1 MDFRRLT
8 AVVKLLI
15 RRLDAAVAV
24 RLLQSANLI
33 LPYLAEENSF
43 NLIRRPVKLMEST
56 PPEGVC
62 KEAVYHTVF
71 QEVAPK
77 LRNFSY
83 YRTGSKEIAADIV
96 QDAFLRL
103 WENCAKVLPDKASAW
118 LFRVAENI
126 FFKQK
131 EKEKVVRKYEWRM
144 AGPEPTYASPEDELR
159 EKEFQ
164 EQLETAI
171 AGLPDGARE
180 VFLLNRM
187 DGLKYREIAVLLNI
201 SQKAVEK
208 RMHRALVELREL
220 HAGI

>member
-1 MDFRRLT
+1 
-8 AVVKLLI
+8 
-15 RRLDAAVAV
+15 
-24 RLLQSANLI
+24 
-33 LPYLAEENSF
+33 
-43 NLIRRPVKLMEST
+43 
-56 PPEGVC
+56 
-62 KEAVYHTVF
+62 
-71 QEVAPK
+71 
-77 LRNFSY
+77 
-83 YRTGSKEIAADIV
+83 
-96 QDAFLRL
+96 
-103 WENCAKVLPDKASAW
+103 
-118 LFRVAENI
+118 
-126 FFKQK
+126 
-131 EKEKVVRKYEWRM
+131 M

>member
-1 MDFRRLT
+1 MDSN
-8 AVVKLLI
+8 A
-15 RRLDAAVAV
+15 
-24 RLLQSANLI
+24 
-33 LPYLAEENSF
+33 
-43 NLIRRPVKLMEST
+43 
-56 PPEGVC
+56 PEGVC
-62 KEAVYHTVF
+62 KEATYYAVF

-83 YRTGSKEIAADIV
+83 YRTGSREIAADIV

-103 WENCAKVLPDKASAW
+103 WENCARVLPEKANAW

-131 EKEKVVRKYEWRM
+131 EKEKVVRKYEWRT
-144 AGPEPTYASPEDELR
+144 AGPEQTYSSPEDELR

-187 DGLKYREIAVLLNI
+187 DGLKYREIAELLGI

>member
-1 MDFRRLT
+1 
-8 AVVKLLI
+8 
-15 RRLDAAVAV
+15 
-24 RLLQSANLI
+24 
-33 LPYLAEENSF
+33 
-43 NLIRRPVKLMEST
+43 METSE
-56 PPEGVC
+56 PEGVC
-62 KEAVYHTVF
+62 KESVYHSVF
-71 QEVAPK
+71 QDVAPR
-77 LRNFSY
+77 LRSFLY
-83 YRTGSKEIAADIV
+83 YRTGSTEIAADIV
-96 QDAFLRL
+96 QESFLRL
-103 WENCAKVLPDKASAW
+103 WENCAKVLPEKAGGW
-118 LFRVAENI
+118 LYRVGENI

-144 AGPEPTYASPEDELR
+144 AGPEPTYASPQEEME

-164 EQLETAI
+164 QQLEDAI

-187 DGLKYREIAVLLNI
+187 DGLKYREIAELLGI

>member
-1 MDFRRLT
+1 VP
-8 AVVKLLI
+8 AE
-15 RRLDAAVAV
+15 
-24 RLLQSANLI
+24 I
-33 LPYLAEENSF
+33 LEIN
-43 NLIRRPVKLMEST
+43 

-62 KEAVYHTVF
+62 KEAVYYSVF

-83 YRTGSKEIAADIV
+83 YRTGSKEVAADIV

-103 WENCAKVLPDKASAW
+103 CEYCAKVLTDKASAW

-131 EKEKVVRKYEWRM
+131 ETENVVRKYAWRL
-144 AGPEPTYASPEDELR
+144 AGPVPVYASPEDELR

-171 AGLPDGARE
+171 AGLPDGAWD

>member
-1 MDFRRLT
+1 M
-8 AVVKLLI
+8 LI
-15 RRLDAAVAV
+15 RLLVAAVAV
-24 RLLQSANLI
+24 RLFQSVNFI
-33 LPYLAEENSF
+33 LPYLAEE
-43 NLIRRPVKLMEST
+43 LIFKFIPVPAEIIDINA
-56 PPEGVC
+56 PEGVC

-83 YRTGSKEIAADIV
+83 YRTGSREIAADIV

-144 AGPEPTYASPEDELR
+144 AGPEPTYASPEEELR

-164 EQLETAI
+164 EQLESAI
-171 AGLPDGARE
+171 ARLPDGARE

-187 DGLKYREIAVLLNI
+187 DGLKYREIAALLDI

>member
-1 MDFRRLT
+1 
-8 AVVKLLI
+8 
-15 RRLDAAVAV
+15 
-24 RLLQSANLI
+24 
-33 LPYLAEENSF
+33 
-43 NLIRRPVKLMEST
+43 ME
-56 PPEGVC
+56 PKAPEGVC

-83 YRTGSKEIAADIV
+83 YRTGNAEVAADIV

-103 WENCAKVLPDKASAW
+103 WENCSKVLPDKASAW

-144 AGPEPTYASPEDELR
+144 VGPEPTYASPEDELR
-159 EKEFQ
+159 EKECQ
-164 EQLETAI
+164 EQLEAAI

-180 VFLLNRM
+180 VFLLSRM
-187 DGLKYREIAVLLNI
+187 DGLKYREIAELLNI

>member
-1 MDFRRLT
+1 MIIRLVT
-8 AVVKLLI
+8 AVT
-15 RRLDAAVAV
+15 V
-24 RLLQSANLI
+24 RLFQSANFI
-33 LPYLAEENSF
+33 LPYLTEEIIFKFIPVPAE
-43 NLIRRPVKLMEST
+43 KMEPNT
-56 PPEGVC
+56 PEGVC
-62 KEAVYHTVF
+62 KEAVYYAVF

-144 AGPEPTYASPEDELR
+144 AGPEPAYASPEDELR

-180 VFLLNRM
+180 VFLMNRI
-187 DGLKYREIAVLLNI
+187 DGLKYREIAELLNI

>member
-1 MDFRRLT
+1 LDFRRLT

-131 EKEKVVRKYEWRM
+131 
-144 AGPEPTYASPEDELR
+144 
-159 EKEFQ
+159 
-164 EQLETAI
+164 
-171 AGLPDGARE
+171 
-180 VFLLNRM
+180 
-187 DGLKYREIAVLLNI
+187 
-201 SQKAVEK
+201 
-208 RMHRALVELREL
+208 
-220 HAGI
+220 